1 MINETTSAIEGTQ
14 VSLCSL
20 AKVAMNDRLALESSI
35 QVKAVSVQ
43 ELMQLMHQAKWE
55 GQFKNVKKK
64 SLMVFFSYSGLE
76 PWEYVWVQGG
86 FCLMLGIINSN
97 LN

>member
-20 AKVAMNDRLALESSI
+20 AKVAMNYRLALESSI

-55 GQFKNVKKK
+55 YQLKNVKKN

-76 PWEYVWVQGG
+76 PWEYV
-86 FCLMLGIINSN
+86 
-97 LN
+97 